1 MGRLKPGFIEEKRL
15 ILDRIMNLGSPTKSI
30 PTTPTKYGKM
40 VTDHELTPKP
50 EQPTTEKEKEENKDT
65 AITNKSSRSENPPKY
80 TSTSTNPIKTQSHP
94 ATPARASSL
103 QQTTP
108 QTKPKQELQ
117 DSPQHPY
124 YYQLYE
130 QQRKHERELQEV
142 LTKMKQYPAPP
153 QPPSHT
159 STSSPRRGNSAT
171 TTAPSIHVNP
181 SNPPMIV
188 KSNSYRELRTV
199 AENSP
204 EAPTMNAST
213 SMPPRYRR
221 HPSREKVITMAT
233 LEEPRAQK
241 RNNNNEEKEGIPLEA
256 QRTNSS
262 ESTGRKSKR
271 VSFLEP
277 SMDAERRR

>member
-1 MGRLKPGFIEEKRL
+1 MKEKWL
-15 ILDRIMNLGSPTKSI
+15 IVNRTMNLGSPTKSI
-30 PTTPTKYGKM
+30 PTTPTKSGKM

-50 EQPTTEKEKEENKDT
+50 EKPTTKEE
-65 AITNKSSRSENPPKY
+65 S
-80 TSTSTNPIKTQSHP
+80 STNLTKTQSHP

-108 QTKPKQELQ
+108 QTKAKQELQ

-130 QQRKHERELQEV
+130 QQRKHERELQEI
-142 LTKMKQYPAPP
+142 LTRMKQYPAPP
-153 QPPSHT
+153 QPPSHI
-159 STSSPRRGNSAT
+159 STSSPWTGNSAAT
-171 TTAPSIHVNP
+171 TTPSIHVDHANSP
-181 SNPPMIV
+181 GMV

-204 EAPTMNAST
+204 EAPTMATST

-221 HPSREKVITMAT
+221 HPSREKVVTMAT
-233 LEEPRAQK
+233 LEGSRAQK
-241 RNNNNEEKEGIPLEA
+241 ANNNNEDKGGIPLEA

-277 SMDAERRR
+277 PVDADRRK